1 MAKIPKPIGA
11 KEAARPALQSEP
23 FMEHAVTHHRG
34 PDITLYML
42 EQVR

>member
-11 KEAARPALQSEP
+11 KEAAGPALQSEA

-42 EQVR
+42 EQAR